1 MYHDVLIRDGNTIQL
16 VSAEG
21 NKLSDIGID
30 FDVGSDNEL
39 ECTTNPLSALRH
51 ECNESLV
58 INNENLLELVSREDR
73 ETKYI
78 FFNEKCEVAFP
89 KTYFKEKCGY
99 TFPREHYS
107 TPTKYFNQYLL
118 NYSPKFVSKG
128 GYIFFRNQYG
138 YEKVSGPLI
147 AGMFTNYEEKVEH
160 FVSNYQGFLFM
171 DQIKGLLHIQKSF
184 KGKCWQWSNN

>member
-1 MYHDVLIRDGNTIQL
+1 MEIG
-16 VSAEG
+16 
-21 NKLSDIGID
+21 KLST
-30 FDVGSDNEL
+30 F
-39 ECTTNPLSALRH
+39 
-51 ECNESLV
+51 
-58 INNENLLELVSREDR
+58 
-73 ETKYI
+73 
-78 FFNEKCEVAFP
+78 FFNEKCEVAFS

-171 DQIKGLLHIQKSF
+171 DQINGALAYSKKFQREMLAMVKQLGCSIFSF
-184 KGKCWQWSNN
+184 FDFMFS